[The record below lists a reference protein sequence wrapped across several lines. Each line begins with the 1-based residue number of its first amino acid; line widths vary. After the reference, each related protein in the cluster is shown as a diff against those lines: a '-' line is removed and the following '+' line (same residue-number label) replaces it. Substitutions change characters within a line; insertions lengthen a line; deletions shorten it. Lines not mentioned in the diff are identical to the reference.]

1 MVSRCEVLAIG
12 AHPDDVEL
20 GCGGLLARLAASGK
34 TVGVVDLTAG
44 ELGTRGDV
52 EARRAEAA
60 AAALAL
66 GVSWRECLAL
76 PDGGLRAAD
85 PDQMAAVVGVLRA
98 AGPRA
103 VLLPDGGDPHPD
115 HQAAAALVARACTWS
130 GVRSWRPA
138 SGPPHKPRLLLAYPG
153 PRQVLVPAVAVEVTA
168 WYGAKRSA
176 CAAHR
181 SQFDPVAGPPT
192 HLASGHFLAAIEGRD
207 RAVGNT
213 IGVEL
218 AEGFSA
224 LGALAADELAW
235 LLEAGDRGRGGRDP
249 RAHVQAEGVGGC
261 E

>member
-1 MVSRCEVLAIG
+1 MVRRCEVLAFG

-20 GCGGLLARLAASGK
+20 GCGGLVARLAATGMA
-34 TVGVVDLTAG
+34 VGVVDLTAG

-52 EARRAEAA
+52 AARRAEATA
-60 AAALAL
+60 AAQAL

-76 PDGGLRAAD
+76 PDGGLRAEDAD
-85 PDQMAAVVGVLRA
+85 QLAAVVGVLRG

-115 HQAAAALVARACTWS
+115 HQAAAALLARACTWS
-130 GVRSWRPA
+130 GVRSWRPER
-138 SGPPHKPRLLLAYPG
+138 GDPHKPRLLLAYPG
-153 PRQVLVPAVAVEVTA
+153 PRQVLAPPVAVDVTA
-168 WYGAKRSA
+168 WYGAKRAA

-181 SQFDPVAGPPT
+181 SQFDPGAGSPT

-218 AEGFSA
+218 AEGFA
-224 LGALAADELAW
+224 PLGALPADELTW
-235 LLEAGDRGRGGRDP
+235 LLAQGEREEERGK
-249 RAHVQAEGVGGC
+249 
-261 E
+261 